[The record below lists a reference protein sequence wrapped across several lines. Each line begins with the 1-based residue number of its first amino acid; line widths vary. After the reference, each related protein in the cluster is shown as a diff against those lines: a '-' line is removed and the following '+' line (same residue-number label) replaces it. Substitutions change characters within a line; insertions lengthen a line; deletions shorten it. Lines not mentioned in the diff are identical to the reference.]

1 MPLGLQALGLVL
13 MTQHVAANLQ
23 MPEAS
28 DAMFDSA
35 EYEQYEALQASK
47 LMNTSATIRKWIGK
61 FDRGVEKYLARRF
74 HDAAS
79 RAIVQSPVLCV
90 GARLGGEVRGFQSLP
105 NVDLAIGVDLEP
117 GEKNERAPSM
127 CPCAWRVSTARV
139 QYRVG
144 AWCDV
149 MT

>member
-1 MPLGLQALGLVL
+1 MGEEVLPWEDLSHDLV
-13 MTQHVAANLQ
+13 
-23 MPEAS
+23 
-28 DAMFDSA
+28 
-35 EYEQYEALQASK
+35 
-47 LMNTSATIRKWIGK
+47 
-61 FDRGVEKYLARRF
+61 RR
-74 HDAAS
+74 
-79 RAIVQSPVLCV
+79 
-90 GARLGGEVRGFQSLP
+90 ARLGGEVRGFQSLP

-127 CPCAWRVSTARV
+127 CRCAWRVSTARV